1 LKISLKAEVM
11 LGENFGVKKIQT
23 INRRMFIIGA
33 AKFIVFTGI
42 IARLFSLQ
50 ITENK
55 KYLTLSDKN
64 RLREWKLP
72 PIRGEFIDY
81 FGNVIAGN
89 LKVYQLHVVPEEV
102 ENFKYLMVRLKQI
115 LSLSDSD
122 FKNILKK
129 KNKQKPWETLIIS
142 KNLTWEQFTKVNYFL
157 HDLTGAKPVLS
168 VSRNY
173 PFNDNYTHVL
183 GYVSEASEKDLLNN
197 DIIKS
202 KHVAG
207 LKVGK
212 TGLEKTFE
220 NDLIGTN
227 GIQRYEV
234 NAYGKRISQLDH
246 TDGLN
251 GKTIQLT
258 LDTEIQKLCSTLLK
272 NLAGSIS
279 VMDIYTGEIIAMQ
292 SSPSFDPNLFL
303 FGINQDDWQLIRN
316 NPLKP
321 LVNKTL
327 SGLYSPGSTFKPIV
341 ALSALEN
348 GIIDKN
354 FKVNCKGKI
363 EMYGQTYHCWKKKGH
378 GVVNLKSAM
387 KQSCDTYFYEIA
399 RKLGVDRLKKTSL
412 KFGLGEKVLNEIFNN
427 EKKGLIPDTKWKKN
441 NLGKGWVIG
450 ETLITGI
457 GQGYTQTTPLQL
469 CQMTA
474 QLANGG
480 FKIYP
485 KLIIDENSKTA
496 EDIKLIMSNN
506 SKNLTKKNNGLQD
519 ASKLLG
525 FLVNKEHEC
534 LFIDPKNIK
543 LVREAMFA
551 STNELRGTSYSSRIE
566 DPKYQFAGKTGTSQ
580 VKRITKAARE
590 LDLKTSEIPYN
601 ERDHALYIAFGPY
614 KNPRYALSV
623 VIEHGGSGSSTA
635 APIAKKLFKLI
646 IDRHELREHARIK
659 KSIKT

>member
-1 LKISLKAEVM
+1 M
-11 LGENFGVKKIQT
+11 LGENFGVQKIQT

-33 AKFIVFTGI
+33 AKIIVFTGI

-64 RLREWKLP
+64 RLREWRLP
-72 PIRGEFIDY
+72 PVRGEFLDY
-81 FGNVIAGN
+81 FGNIIAGN

-102 ENFKYLMVRLKQI
+102 EDFKYLMLRLTKI
-115 LSLSDSD
+115 LGLSINESN
-122 FKNILKK
+122 KIIKK
-129 KNKQKPWETLIIS
+129 KNKQKSWETLIVS
-142 KNLTWEQFTKVNYFL
+142 KNLTWEQFTKVNFFL

-173 PFNDNYTHVL
+173 PFSDNYTHVL
-183 GYVSEASEKDLLNN
+183 GYVSEASQKDLLDNEV
-197 DIIKS
+197 IKNR
-202 KHVAG
+202 HVPG

-212 TGLEKTFE
+212 IGLEKTFE
-220 NDLIGTN
+220 NELIGTN

-234 NAYGKRISQLDH
+234 NAFGKRISQLDY

-251 GKTIQLT
+251 GKTIKLT
-258 LDTEIQKLCSTLLK
+258 VDTEIQKLCSELLK
-272 NLAGSIS
+272 NVAGSIS
-279 VMDIYTGEIIAMQ
+279 VMDIYTGEIVAMQ

-348 GIIDKN
+348 EIIDEN
-354 FKVNCKGKI
+354 FKVNCTGKI

-378 GVVNLKSAM
+378 GVVNLKNAM

-399 RKLGVDRLKKTSL
+399 RKLGVDRLKVTSE
-412 KFGLGEKVLNEIFNN
+412 KFGLGNKVLNEAFNI

-469 CQMTA
+469 CQMVA

-480 FKIYP
+480 FEIYP
-485 KLIIDENSKTA
+485 KIIVEKNSKTV
-496 EDIKLIMSNN
+496 EQIKSIMNVN
-506 SKNLTKKNNGLQD
+506 SKDLDNKKGGLKE
-519 ASKLLG
+519 ASELLG
-525 FLVNKEHEC
+525 LSDKKKYKR
-534 LFIDPKNIK
+534 LFKNAKNIK

-551 STNELRGTSYSSRIE
+551 STNEVRGTSYSSRIE

-580 VKRITKAARE
+580 VRRITEAARE
-590 LDLKTSEIPYN
+590 LDLNTSQIPYN

-614 KNPRYALSV
+614 KNPRYALSI

-646 IDRHELREHARIK
+646 IDRHEVREKVRIQQSLK
-659 KSIKT
+659 I

>member
-1 LKISLKAEVM
+1 M
-11 LGENFGVKKIQT
+11 LGENFGLKKVHT

-72 PIRGEFIDY
+72 PIRGEFLDY
-81 FGNVIAGN
+81 FGKIIAGN
-89 LKVYQLHVVPEEV
+89 LEVYQLHIIPEEV
-102 ENFKYLMVRLKQI
+102 EDFKYLMVRLKEI
-115 LSLSDSD
+115 LLINNHE
-122 FKNILKK
+122 FNKIIKRKNS
-129 KNKQKPWETLIIS
+129 QKSWETLIIS
-142 KNLTWEQFTKVNYFL
+142 KNLTWEQFAKVNYYL
-157 HDLTGAKPVLS
+157 HDLIGAKPVLS
-168 VSRNY
+168 ISRNY
-173 PFNDNYTHVL
+173 PFNENYTHVL
-183 GYVSEASEKDLLNN
+183 GYVSEASQNDMLNN
-197 DIIKS
+197 EIIKN
-202 KHVAG
+202 KHVPG

-220 NDLIGTN
+220 NKLIGTN
-227 GIQRYEV
+227 GVQRYEV

-246 TDGLN
+246 TDGIN
-251 GKTIQLT
+251 GETIKLT
-258 LDTEIQKLCSTLLK
+258 IDTEIQKLCNELLK
-272 NLAGSIS
+272 GVAGSIS
-279 VMDIYTGEIIAMQ
+279 VMDIYTGEIVAMQ
-292 SSPSFDPNLFL
+292 SSPSFNPNLFL

-327 SGLYSPGSTFKPIV
+327 TGLYSPGSTFKPIV

-348 GIIDKN
+348 GIVDEN
-354 FKVNCKGKI
+354 FKVNCIGKI

-378 GVVNLKSAM
+378 GVVDLKNAM

-399 RKLGVDRLKKTSL
+399 RKLGVDRLRETSI
-412 KFGLGEKVLNEIFNN
+412 KFGLGEKVLNKTFDN

-469 CQMTA
+469 CLMTA

-485 KLIIDENSKTA
+485 KIIFDENNKSV
-496 EDIKLIMSNN
+496 EEIKSIIEKN
-506 SKNLTKKNNGLQD
+506 SKNLEET
-519 ASKLLG
+519 SELLD
-525 FLVNKEHEC
+525 FLNKKEHER
-534 LFIDPKNIK
+534 LFDNSKNIK

-551 STNELRGTSYSSRIE
+551 STNEVRGTSYSSRIE

-580 VKRITKAARE
+580 VKRITLLDRE
-590 LDLKTSEIPYN
+590 LDLKTLEIPYN

-614 KNPRYALSV
+614 KNPRYALSI
-623 VIEHGGSGSSTA
+623 VIEHGGSGSSAA

-646 IDRHELREHARIK
+646 IDRHELREQARIQK
-659 KSIKT
+659 NIKV

>member
-1 LKISLKAEVM
+1 MS
-11 LGENFGVKKIQT
+11 GENFGVKKIQT

-33 AKFIVFTGI
+33 AKIIVFTGI

-64 RLREWKLP
+64 RLREWRLP
-72 PIRGEFIDY
+72 PVRGEFLDY
-81 FGNVIAGN
+81 FGNIIAGN
-89 LKVYQLHVVPEEV
+89 LKVYQLHVIPEEV
-102 ENFKYLMVRLKQI
+102 EDFKYLMLRLKII
-115 LSLSDSD
+115 LNL
-122 FKNILKK
+122 NNNEYKK
-129 KNKQKPWETLIIS
+129 IIKQKNKQKSWETLIIS

-173 PFNDNYTHVL
+173 PFNENYTHVL
-183 GYVSEASEKDLLNN
+183 GYVSEASEKDILNN
-197 DIIKS
+197 ETIKS
-202 KHVAG
+202 KHVPG

-220 NDLIGTN
+220 NELIGTN

-251 GKTIQLT
+251 GKTIKLT
-258 LDTEIQKLCSTLLK
+258 VDTEIQKLCSELLK

-279 VMDIYTGEIIAMQ
+279 VMDIYTGEIVAMQ

-327 SGLYSPGSTFKPIV
+327 SGLYSPGSTFKPMV

-348 GIIDKN
+348 GTITEN

-378 GVVNLKSAM
+378 GVVNLKNAM

-399 RKLGVDRLKKTSL
+399 RKLGVDRLRETSL
-412 KFGLGEKVLNEIFNN
+412 KFGLGEKVLNETFSN

-485 KLIIDENSKTA
+485 KIIVDENSKTA
-496 EDIKLIMSNN
+496 EEIKFIMSENF
-506 SKNLTKKNNGLQD
+506 KNIDKKNSGLQE
-519 ASKLLG
+519 ASEILG
-525 FLVNKEHEC
+525 FLNKKKHEP
-534 LFIDPKNIK
+534 LFINKKNIR

-551 STNELRGTSYSSRIE
+551 STNEIRGTSYSSRIE

-580 VKRITKAARE
+580 VKRITKEARE
-590 LDLKTSEIPYN
+590 LDLKTYEIPYN

-623 VIEHGGSGSSTA
+623 VVEHGGSGSSTA

-646 IDRHELREHARIK
+646 IDRHELREK
-659 KSIKT
+659 KSKQNDLKI

>member
-1 LKISLKAEVM
+1 M
-11 LGENFGVKKIQT
+11 LGENFGVKKVQT

-33 AKFIVFTGI
+33 AKLVVFTGI

-64 RLREWKLP
+64 RLREWRLP
-72 PIRGEFIDY
+72 PIRGEFLDY
-81 FGNVIAGN
+81 FENVIAGN
-89 LKVYQLHVVPEEV
+89 LKVYQLHVIPEEV
-102 ENFKYLMVRLKQI
+102 EDFKYLMVRLKRI
-115 LSLSDSD
+115 LSINNNE
-122 FKNILKK
+122 FKKII
-129 KNKQKPWETLIIS
+129 KQKNNQKSWETLIIS
-142 KNLTWEQFTKVNYFL
+142 KNLTWEQFTKVNYYL
-157 HDLTGAKPVLS
+157 HDLVGAKPVLS

-173 PFNDNYTHVL
+173 PFNENYTHVL
-183 GYVSEASEKDLLNN
+183 GYVSEASEKDILNN
-197 DIIKS
+197 EIIKNTF
-202 KHVAG
+202 VPG

-220 NDLIGTN
+220 NELIGTN
-227 GIQRYEV
+227 GVERYEV
-234 NAYGKRISQLDH
+234 NAYGKRISQVDH
-246 TDGLN
+246 ADGLN

-258 LDTEIQKLCSTLLK
+258 IDTEIQKLCNELLK
-272 NLAGSIS
+272 GMAGSIS
-279 VMDIYTGEIIAMQ
+279 VMDIYTGEIVAMQ

-303 FGINQDDWQLIRN
+303 FGINHDDWQLIRN

-327 SGLYSPGSTFKPIV
+327 SGLYSPGSTFKPMV

-348 GIIDKN
+348 RIIDKN
-354 FKVNCKGKI
+354 FKVNCTGKI

-378 GVVNLKSAM
+378 GIVDLKSAM

-399 RKLGVDRLKKTSL
+399 RKLGVDRLKETSL
-412 KFGLGEKVLNEIFNN
+412 KFGLGKKVLDETFSN
-427 EKKGLIPDTKWKKN
+427 EKKGLIPDTEWKKN

-469 CQMTA
+469 CLMTA

-485 KLIIDENSKTA
+485 KIIVEENDKTS
-496 EDIKLIMSNN
+496 EDIKLLMNKN
-506 SKNLTKKNNGLQD
+506 SENIDQKNDELKET
-519 ASKLLG
+519 SELLS
-525 FLVNKEHEC
+525 FINKEKHER
-534 LFIDPKNIK
+534 LFKNFKNIK

-551 STNELRGTSYSSRIE
+551 STNEVRGTSYASRIE

-580 VKRITKAARE
+580 VKRITKADRE
-590 LDLKTSEIPYN
+590 LDLKTLDIPYN

-614 KNPRYALSV
+614 KKPRYALSV

-646 IDRHELREHARIK
+646 IDRHELREQTRLKKTIK
-659 KSIKT
+659 I

>member
-1 LKISLKAEVM
+1 M
-11 LGENFGVKKIQT
+11 LGENFGVKKVQT

-33 AKFIVFTGI
+33 AKFVVFTGI

-64 RLREWKLP
+64 RLRQWKLP
-72 PIRGEFIDY
+72 PTRGVFIDY
-81 FGNVIAGN
+81 FENIIAGN
-89 LKVYQLHVVPEEV
+89 IKTYQLHVIPEEV
-102 ENFKYLMVRLKQI
+102 EDFKYLMVRLKEI
-115 LSLSDSD
+115 LTISNHD
-122 FKNILKK
+122 FQKIIKQK
-129 KNKQKPWETLIIS
+129 DKQKPWETLIIS
-142 KNLTWEQFTKVNYFL
+142 KNLTWKQFTTVNYFL
-157 HDLTGAKPVLS
+157 HDLVGAKPVLS
-168 VSRNY
+168 VSRDY
-173 PFNDNYTHVL
+173 PFDENYTHIL
-183 GYVSEASEKDLLNN
+183 GYVSEANEKDISNN
-197 DIIKS
+197 EIIKNT
-202 KHVAG
+202 HVPG

-227 GIQRYEV
+227 GVERYEV
-234 NAYGKRISQLDH
+234 NAYGKRIRQINH
-246 TDGLN
+246 QDGLN
-251 GKTIQLT
+251 GNTIQLT
-258 LDTEIQKLCSTLLK
+258 IDTEVQKLCNELLK
-272 NLAGSIS
+272 NVAGSIS
-279 VMDIYTGEIIAMQ
+279 VMDIYTGEIVAMQ

-327 SGLYSPGSTFKPIV
+327 SGLYSPGSTYKPIV

-348 GIIDKN
+348 GIIDEN

-363 EMYGQTYHCWKKKGH
+363 EMYGQTYHCWKKRGH
-378 GVVNLKSAM
+378 GIVDLKSAM

-399 RKLGVDRLKKTSL
+399 RKLGVDRLKETSI
-412 KFGLGEKVLNEIFNN
+412 KFGLGEKVLDKTFSI

-469 CQMTA
+469 CLMTA

-485 KLIIDENSKTA
+485 KIIVEEGIETMNEIRTKMD
-496 EDIKLIMSNN
+496 D
-506 SKNLTKKNNGLQD
+506 NLKQLNLKNNGSQVD
-519 ASKLLG
+519 AAKLFGL
-525 FLVNKEHEC
+525 LNNKKYEP
-534 LFIDPKNIK
+534 LFKNSKNIK
-543 LVREAMFA
+543 LVRDAMFA
-551 STNELRGTSYSSRIE
+551 STNEVRGTSYKSRID

-580 VKRITKAARE
+580 VKRITERQRE
-590 LDLKTSEIPYN
+590 LELKTIDIPYN
-601 ERDHALYIAFGPY
+601 ERDHALYVAFGPY
-614 KNPRYALSV
+614 KNPRYALSIV
-623 VIEHGGSGSSTA
+623 VEHGGSGSSAA

-646 IDRHELREHARIK
+646 IDRHELREQARNK
-659 KSIKT
+659 KTNKV